1 MELAQQDLAQF
12 HAMTEGTYE
21 DWQKI
26 NKAFRPF
33 AKALPDRLIAHLKLL
48 RGDYGGFAVDR
59 LEHCLQTATRAAEAG
74 RDDEYVACALVH
86 DIGDTLGPRNHADLA
101 GAIVQPFVSEQNHWM
116 VLNHG
121 IFQSYYF
128 FHHLGLDRN
137 LREQHRDNP
146 YFDATEEFC
155 RVYDQT
161 SFDPNFKSMPLE
173 DFEPLMRRVFE
184 KPQRSIYVAP
194 KPEMDKQAV

>member
-1 MELAQQDLAQF
+1 MESAQYELAQF
-12 HAMTEGTYE
+12 HAMTDGTYD

-33 AKALPDRLIAHLKLL
+33 AKALPERLIAHLKLL

-59 LEHCLQTATRAAEAG
+59 LEHCLQTATRAAQDG

-101 GAIVQPFVSEQNHWM
+101 GAIVQPFVSEKNHWM
-116 VLNHG
+116 ILNHG
-121 IFQSYYF
+121 IFQGYYF
-128 FHHLGLDRN
+128 FHHLGLDRD
-137 LREQHRDNP
+137 LREKHRGNP

-155 RVYDQT
+155 RLYDQN
-161 SFDPNFKSMPLE
+161 SFDPNFTSMTLE
-173 DFEPLMRRVFE
+173 EFEPLIWRIFE
-184 KPQRSIYVAP
+184 KPQRSIYIAP
-194 KPEMDKQAV
+194 KPEGGTNAK